1 MKRLIAN
8 LFDGMAEIID
18 EQVETKPKKQQEIYE
33 RNIFAEYNTIQA
45 EEKIDQDFV
54 SGIEKQLREDI
65 TNTTQELF
73 GLNGN
78 IYVTPDMFDT
88 NYTIQADITITIQY
102 LDNYTVQKKNQWYKK
117 FKTACDKFTDELI
130 KYCQEHDIKC
140 LSIKESTIKAT
151 SKKH

>member
-1 MKRLIAN
+1 MKRLVAN
-8 LFDGMAEIID
+8 LFDGIAETID
-18 EQVETKPKKQQEIYE
+18 EQVETKPKEKQEIYE

-65 TNTTQELF
+65 SNATQELF

-78 IYVTPDMFDT
+78 IFITPDMFDT
-88 NYTIQADITITIQY
+88 NYTIQADITITVQY
-102 LDNYTVQKKNQWYKK
+102 LENYTVQKKNQWYKK

-140 LSIKESTIKAT
+140 LSIKESTIKT
-151 SKKH
+151 TFKKH